1 MKFHY
6 VILCLAALFA
16 VSQPMLSASNGADSV
31 VIVKADSA
39 AIVKADNAAIV
50 KAGSAAIV
58 KVDSVAVVKEKDN
71 KRTINRFDTKLGKN
85 VFIRKGNVMLGGLVG
100 GTSIQGDNINFLIL
114 KNINNLQGYYLS
126 IAPFIGG
133 FVADNCAIGV
143 RFRYNRLMANLGN
156 LDLNLGEDMNISL
169 KDLYTISHK
178 YEGSFYLRNY
188 IPFGKSK
195 VVGMYV
201 DTNLTYTRSQGKNTT
216 GSGADLDGTFQQGQS
231 IGLYVNPGLCVFVC
245 NTVAAEFG
253 IGILGIEYSG
263 IQSITNQVETGS
275 FVSKGANLRFNP
287 LKIDLGI
294 SFYF

>member
-6 VILCLAALFA
+6 IILCLAALFA
-16 VSQPMLSASNGADSV
+16 VSQPMLSASKEADSGV
-31 VIVKADSA
+31 EVSADSSSR
-39 AIVKADNAAIV
+39 I
-50 KAGSAAIV
+50 
-58 KVDSVAVVKEKDN
+58 
-71 KRTINRFDTKLGKN
+71 INRFDTKLGRN
-85 VFIRKGNVMLGGLVG
+85 VFIRKGDVMLGGLVG

-126 IAPFIGG
+126 VAPFIGA
-133 FVADNCAIGV
+133 FVADNCAIGL

-178 YEGSFYLRNY
+178 YEGSFYVRNY

-231 IGLYVNPGLCVFVC
+231 IGLYVNPGLCVFMC
-245 NTVAAEFG
+245 DFVAAEFG
-253 IGILGIEYSG
+253 IGILGVEYSG
-263 IQSITNQVETGS
+263 TQSITNQVETGS

-287 LKIDLGI
+287 LKIDLGVT
-294 SFYF
+294 FYF